1 MKITDQNCQMNTL
14 LENQIFRNCLAP
26 FNCLY
31 GAGAYL
37 HLLSYQ
43 SGLKKRHSSPAFV
56 VSVGNLSVGGTGK
69 TPIVMELGRRYIE
82 KGLRTAVLSR
92 GYGRRSKGNVIVS
105 RGQGPLATVQDSGD
119 EPFLIASLVDGLAVL
134 VGSRRVE
141 LAQLACREL
150 AAQVLILDDGFQHLP
165 LERNLDIVLWDANDE
180 PERQS
185 LLPGGRLREPL
196 SALGRAD
203 HVIITKVDSLSRFD
217 SLKSKLARY
226 SDKADFSA
234 CRFRPGRLRNSSDQ
248 FVELASAPVVSLCAI
263 ARPES
268 FAASLRSLDLNLIQ
282 SHAFPDHHWFSEKEV
297 RQIFAFAE
305 ENSAYVVT
313 TAKDMVRIKEYANAA
328 GLSTFWASGKLL
340 YLAQDVEW
348 LTDLPSFLSSS
359 LSSEISR

>member
-1 MKITDQNCQMNTL
+1 MKITDQNCQLNAL

-26 FNCLY
+26 FNCFY

-56 VSVGNLSVGGTGK
+56 VSVGNLTVGGTGK
-69 TPIVMELGRRYIE
+69 TPIVMELGRRYVE

-119 EPFLIASLVDGLAVL
+119 EPFLIASLVDGLGVL

-141 LAQLACREL
+141 LAELACREL

-165 LERNLDIVLWDANDE
+165 LHRNLDIVLWDAGDD
-180 PERQS
+180 PERQA

-196 SALGRAD
+196 TALGRAD
-203 HVIITKVDSLSRFD
+203 HVIITKVDSLDRFEY
-217 SLKSKLARY
+217 LKSKLAKY
-226 SDKADFSA
+226 SEKANFSA
-234 CRFRPGRLRNSSDQ
+234 CYFRPFKLRNARDQ
-248 FVELASAPVVSLCAI
+248 IVELDVPVISLCAI

-268 FAASLRSLDLNLIQ
+268 FAASLRSLNLDLIK
-282 SHAFPDHHWFSEKEV
+282 SYAFPDHHWFSEQELE
-297 RQIFAFAE
+297 QIFAFAE
-305 ENSAYVVT
+305 ETGTYVVT
-313 TAKDMVRIKEYANAA
+313 TAKDMVRIKEYENSTRLSSFFAA
-328 GLSTFWASGKLL
+328 GRVL
-340 YLAQDVEW
+340 YLAQAVEW
-348 LTDLPSFLSSS
+348 LTDLPSFLSKEDS
-359 LSSEISR
+359 